1 MLIWMKGLCSRSK
14 SRQLARRPE
23 AFCASIDDL
32 LVLSFAAPERD
43 NRTSHRRSAGVVER
57 FASLSIQMRA
67 NTPAEFGAFVK
78 TETEKWRKIVRVA
91 NIKPE

>member
-1 MLIWMKGLCSRSK
+1 
-14 SRQLARRPE
+14 
-23 AFCASIDDL
+23 
-32 LVLSFAAPERD
+32 
-43 NRTSHRRSAGVVER
+43 
-57 FASLSIQMRA
+57 MRA